1 MQFRT
6 PIGAKVLELQ
16 TESDPERRVI
26 LVLFLETSNANLYFL
41 QLELN
46 LNSPDKKKFRVI
58 LPVLDVHC
66 EFTSI
71 VTVVFKSDIPEIV
84 LPILFWQ
91 LLNKFD
97 SVLNWAHKGKSLPES

>member
-1 MQFRT
+1 MQFRF
-6 PIGAKVLELQ
+6 PVGIKILELQ

-26 LVLFLETSNANLYFL
+26 LVLFLETSIANLYFL
-41 QLELN
+41 QLEMKLN
-46 LNSPDKKKFRVI
+46 ESDKKKGRVI
-58 LPVLDVHC
+58 LLVLDVHC

-71 VTVVFKSDIPEIV
+71 VTVVFKPDIPEIV

-91 LLNKFD
+91 LLNKFA